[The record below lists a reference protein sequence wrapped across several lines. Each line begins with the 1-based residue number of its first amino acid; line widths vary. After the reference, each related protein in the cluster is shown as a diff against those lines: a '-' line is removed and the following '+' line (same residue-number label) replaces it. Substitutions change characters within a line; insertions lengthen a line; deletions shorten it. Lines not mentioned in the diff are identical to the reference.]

1 MPHAGLICGEGTSDK
16 RQETPAVHTAG
27 LGKRY
32 GSLWAL
38 QDCSVTAPAGRVTA
52 LIGPNGAGKTTLL
65 KILAGLS
72 RPSAGEVSVL
82 GRRPGPDVG
91 FLDSIGYLAQDIP
104 LYRRLSAGDHP
115 QDLRAAEPA
124 LGRGGRDGPAGRA
137 EDPPHPP
144 GRQPVR
150 RAAGAGG
157 PQPGA
162 GQTEPVAALDPL
174 ARHEFLSSLAEAAA
188 EGGPA
193 VILSS
198 HLLHDLEQVCSHL
211 ILLSASRTQLCE
223 AIDNVVATH
232 RVLTGPRGKP
242 PAGVTVVKATH
253 TARQSRLLA
262 RLDRQVLDPSWD
274 VHEVTLED
282 IVLAYMGEDAAPSNG
297 TLTQIGEAS

>member
-1 MPHAGLICGEGTSDK
+1 MRT
-16 RQETPAVHTAG
+16 QETPAVHTAG

-38 QDCSVTAPAGRVTA
+38 QDCSVTVPAGRVTA

-82 GRRPGPDVG
+82 GRRPGTDVG

-104 LYRRLSAGDHP
+104 LYRRLSAGDH
-115 QDLRAAEPA
+115 LRIFAR
-124 LGRGGRDGPAGRA
+124 LNRHWD
-137 EDPPHPP
+137 
-144 GRQPVR
+144 
-150 RAAGAGG
+150 AGAATDRLAALKIPLTRPVGSLSGG
-157 PQPGA
+157 QRAQVGLSLALAKQPRLLLLD
-162 GQTEPVAALDPL
+162 EPVAALDPL

-188 EGGPA
+188 GGGPA

-198 HLLHDLEQVCSHL
+198 HLLHDLERVCSHL
-211 ILLSASRTQLCE
+211 ILLSASRTQLCD
-223 AIDNVVATH
+223 AIDNVLATH
-232 RVLTGPRGKP
+232 RVLIGPHNQP
-242 PAGVTVVKATH
+242 PAGVMVVKATH

-274 VHEVTLED
+274 VREVALED

-297 TLTQIGEAS
+297 TLTPIGEAS

>member
-1 MPHAGLICGEGTSDK
+1 MRT
-16 RQETPAVHTAG
+16 QETPAVHTAG

-38 QDCSVTAPAGRVTA
+38 QDCSVTVPAGRVTA

-82 GRRPGPDVG
+82 GRQPGPDAV

-104 LYRRLSAGDHP
+104 LYRRLSAGDHIRIFARLNRHWDAVAAADRLAALNIP
-115 QDLRAAEPA
+115 LTRAVGSLSGGQRAQVGLSLA
-124 LGRGGRDGPAGRA
+124 LAK
-137 EDPPHPP
+137 
-144 GRQPVR
+144 QPR
-150 RAAGAGG
+150 LLLLD
-157 PQPGA
+157 
-162 GQTEPVAALDPL
+162 EPVAALDPL

-198 HLLHDLEQVCSHL
+198 HLLRDLEQVCSHL

-232 RVLTGPRGKP
+232 RVLTGPRGEP

>member
-1 MPHAGLICGEGTSDK
+1 VAAADRLAALNIPLT
-16 RQETPAVHTAG
+16 RAV
-27 LGKRY
+27 
-32 GSLWAL
+32 GSLSGGQRA
-38 QDCSVTAPAGRVTA
+38 QV
-52 LIGPNGAGKTTLL
+52 
-65 KILAGLS
+65 GLS
-72 RPSAGEVSVL
+72 LALAKQPRL
-82 GRRPGPDVG
+82 LL
-91 FLDSIGYLAQDIP
+91 LD
-104 LYRRLSAGDHP
+104 
-115 QDLRAAEPA
+115 
-124 LGRGGRDGPAGRA
+124 
-137 EDPPHPP
+137 
-144 GRQPVR
+144 
-150 RAAGAGG
+150 
-157 PQPGA
+157 
-162 GQTEPVAALDPL
+162 EPVAALDPL

-198 HLLHDLEQVCSHL
+198 HLLRDLEQVCSHL

-232 RVLTGPRGKP
+232 GVLTGPRGKP

>member
-1 MPHAGLICGEGTSDK
+1 MRT
-16 RQETPAVHTAG
+16 QETPAVHTAG

-38 QDCSVTAPAGRVTA
+38 QDCSVTVPAGRVTA

-82 GRRPGPDVG
+82 GRQPGPDAV

-104 LYRRLSAGDHP
+104 LYRRLSAGDHIRIFARLNRHW
-115 QDLRAAEPA
+115 DAA
-124 LGRGGRDGPAGRA
+124 
-137 EDPPHPP
+137 
-144 GRQPVR
+144 
-150 RAAGAGG
+150 AAGDRLAALNIPASRPVGSLSGG
-157 PQPGA
+157 QRAQVGLSLALAKQPRLLLLD
-162 GQTEPVAALDPL
+162 EPGAALDPL

-198 HLLHDLEQVCSHL
+198 HLLRDLEQVCSHL

-262 RLDRQVLDPSWD
+262 RLDGPVLDPSWD
-274 VHEVTLED
+274 VHEVALED
-282 IVLAYMGEDAAPSNG
+282 IVLAYMGEAASPANG
-297 TLTQIGEAS
+297 TLTAIGEAS

>member
-1 MPHAGLICGEGTSDK
+1 MRT
-16 RQETPAVHTAG
+16 QEAPAVHTVG

-38 QDCSVTAPAGRVTA
+38 QDCSVTVPADRVTA

-82 GRRPGPDVG
+82 GLRPGPDAG

-104 LYRRLSAGDHP
+104 LYRRLSAGDH
-115 QDLRAAEPA
+115 LRIFARLNRHWDATAATDRLAA
-124 LGRGGRDGPAGRA
+124 LKIPLTRPVGSLSGGQRA
-137 EDPPHPP
+137 QV
-144 GRQPVR
+144 GLSLTLAKQPR
-150 RAAGAGG
+150 LLLLD
-157 PQPGA
+157 
-162 GQTEPVAALDPL
+162 EPVAALDPL

-188 EGGPA
+188 GGGPA

-198 HLLHDLEQVCSHL
+198 HLLHDLERVCSYL
-211 ILLSASRTQLCE
+211 ILLSASRTQVCDS
-223 AIDNVVATH
+223 IDNVLATH
-232 RVLTGPRGKP
+232 RVLIGPRGKP
-242 PAGVTVVKATH
+242 PAGVTVLKETC

-262 RLDRQVLDPSWD
+262 RMDRQVLDPSWD
-274 VHEVTLED
+274 VHDVTLED

>member
-1 MPHAGLICGEGTSDK
+1 MRT
-16 RQETPAVHTAG
+16 QEAPAVDTAG

-38 QDCSVTAPAGRVTA
+38 QDCSVTVPAGRVTA

-72 RPSAGEVSVL
+72 RPSAGEVTVL
-82 GRRPGPDVG
+82 GRRPGQDAG

-104 LYRRLSAGDHP
+104 LYRRLTASDHIRIFARLNRHW
-115 QDLRAAEPA
+115 D
-124 LGRGGRDGPAGRA
+124 
-137 EDPPHPP
+137 
-144 GRQPVR
+144 
-150 RAAGAGG
+150 AGAATDRLAALKIPLTRPVGSLSGG
-157 PQPGA
+157 QRAQVGLSLALAKQPRLLLLD
-162 GQTEPVAALDPL
+162 EPVAALDPL

-188 EGGPA
+188 GGGPA

-198 HLLHDLEQVCSHL
+198 HLLHDLERVCSYL
-211 ILLSASRTQLCE
+211 ILLSASRTQLCD
-223 AIDNVVATH
+223 AIDNVLATH
-232 RVLTGPRGKP
+232 RVLIGPHNKP
-242 PAGVTVVKATH
+242 PAGVTVVEATH

-274 VHEVTLED
+274 VHEVALED

-297 TLTQIGEAS
+297 MLTPIGEAS

>member
-1 MPHAGLICGEGTSDK
+1 MRT
-16 RQETPAVHTAG
+16 QETPAVHTAG

-38 QDCSVTAPAGRVTA
+38 QDCSVTVPAGRVTA

-104 LYRRLSAGDHP
+104 LYRRLSAGDH
-115 QDLRAAEPA
+115 LRIFAR
-124 LGRGGRDGPAGRA
+124 LNRHWD
-137 EDPPHPP
+137 
-144 GRQPVR
+144 
-150 RAAGAGG
+150 AGAATDRLAALKIPLTRPVGSLSGG
-157 PQPGA
+157 QRAQVGLSLALAKQPRLLLLD
-162 GQTEPVAALDPL
+162 EPVAALDPL

-188 EGGPA
+188 GGGPA

-198 HLLHDLEQVCSHL
+198 HLLHDLERVCSHL
-211 ILLSASRTQLCE
+211 ILLSASRTQLCD
-223 AIDNVVATH
+223 AIDNVLATH
-232 RVLTGPRGKP
+232 RVLIGPHNQP

-274 VHEVTLED
+274 VREVALED

-297 TLTQIGEAS
+297 TLTSIGEAS